1 MTGGL
6 MRVIVLTL
14 LSLTCLA
21 AACRER
27 KVVETR
33 PDYGASQ
40 SASEKAHQS
49 LDQEAG
55 AGR

>member
-1 MTGGL
+1 